1 MRSALLVISLANNAS
16 ATPPPPLIPDKKKP
30 RVATVHLKN
39 TMFFHPLLLL
49 VGLSAVQSY
58 RMDLNFD
65 LQANTLLEV
74 PFIMYGK
81 LDSPSTGPPGN
92 GVSKIVLDI
101 HASTVVKNAL
111 GVNGQVLVAEPKIEV
126 VVLEKQ
132 DLPKVGGIGD
142 NNERLLCCT
151 EAVRQKYE
159 IDCNIDQMFT
169 AAKPTGV
176 FQVQSFVLG
185 ANDSNVPVHLEFP
198 TNATTVYYLLMSTCE
213 HDKATLKGYVTAL
226 NPYGW
231 LPAQYYRELPFYQTM
246 LIMYCTAGLVWLYL
260 CIKHRSE
267 VVQVHTWFSLLLG
280 IAIFDT
286 LLKYIDVS
294 DVRPRMLLF
303 ELLCSAWQDQVP
315 THTTTHLLT
324 CCVAWVPAFL
334 FLGLLLEQHG

>member
-1 MRSALLVISLANNAS
+1 
-16 ATPPPPLIPDKKKP
+16 
-30 RVATVHLKN
+30 
-39 TMFFHPLLLL
+39 MFFHPLLLL

-246 LIMYCTAGLVWLYL
+246 LIMYCIAGLVWLYL

-303 ELLCSAWQDQVP
+303 ELLCSAWQDQLP
-315 THTTTHLLT
+315 THATTHLLT
-324 CCVAWVPAFL
+324 CCVVWVPAFL